1 MSSPTGFLDAAAR
14 AFSFLEAQTF
24 SLVSRGEAGIEYES
38 DASRVAVG
46 WDNRSGAVRV
56 LVGLRP
62 AGKEPASWHALSE
75 VLRLSGVFREEPY
88 DGRREDSEESLAKQL
103 RELASDLRSHGQRA
117 LAGDKTFFRRL
128 DQLKRLEELVFGDKV
143 RSGRS
148 AFRRPLAGGIVRR

>member
-1 MSSPTGFLDAAAR
+1 MTLSMSTPAGFLDASLL
-14 AFSFLEAQTF
+14 AFSFLEAQAF

-38 DASRVAVG
+38 DASRVAVT
-46 WDNRSGAVRV
+46 WDNRCGAVRV
-56 LVGLRP
+56 LVALRP
-62 AGKEPASWHALSE
+62 TGKVSASWHALSE
-75 VLRLSGVFREEPY
+75 VSRLSGVFREETN
-88 DGRREDSEESLAKQL
+88 GDSETSVARRL

-148 AFRRPLAGGIVRR
+148 AFRRPQGGGIVRR